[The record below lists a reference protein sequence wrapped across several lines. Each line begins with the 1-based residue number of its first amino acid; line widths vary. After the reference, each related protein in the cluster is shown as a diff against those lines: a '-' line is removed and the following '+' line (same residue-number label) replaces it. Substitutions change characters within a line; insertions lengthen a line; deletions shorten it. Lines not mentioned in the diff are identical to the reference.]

1 MFEHT
6 GPHVFHAWAGFIA
19 RINLISECW
28 TLFDKNIH
36 VVGYLETTIK

>member
-6 GPHVFHAWAGFIA
+6 GPRVFHAWAGFIP

-28 TLFDKNIH
+28 TLFDKIIH
-36 VVGYLETTIK
+36 VVENLESTIK